1 MWKRIVRCMGD
12 GNFKIPR
19 QESITRYCGR
29 LGDIESEAVRNYS
42 TMDRLRNDGLMSTLR
57 ELDCRV

>member
-1 MWKRIVRCMGD
+1 MGD